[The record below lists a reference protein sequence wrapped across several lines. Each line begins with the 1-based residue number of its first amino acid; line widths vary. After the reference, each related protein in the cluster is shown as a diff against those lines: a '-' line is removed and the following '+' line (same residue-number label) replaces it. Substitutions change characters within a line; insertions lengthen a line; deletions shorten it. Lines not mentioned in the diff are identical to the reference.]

1 MTYATIKT
9 ELEDGLLIV
18 TLNRPER
25 MNSFTVQMVEDL
37 EHVFGWVNT
46 QDDVKAVIVTG
57 AGKAFCAGMD
67 LDLGSSTGNAFGLD
81 ETLQPTLEDMR
92 ERLDDPVI
100 AKGLRDGGG
109 RVALAIYDC
118 LKPVIGAVNGAAVG
132 AGATITLPMDI
143 RLASSNARFG
153 FVFAKIGIVPEA
165 CSTWFL
171 PRVVGLPKALEWFYS
186 AEILNAG
193 AAHAGGLVKEV
204 LAPEDLLPTAKAMA
218 HRIVDGRSPVS
229 LALIRQMT
237 WRNSA
242 LSDPHGAHE
251 VDSLAE
257 FYLSMADGKEGVQA
271 FLEKRPPQF
280 TSRVSTDMPPFYPWW
295 SK

>member
-18 TLNRPER
+18 TLNRAER
-25 MNSFTVQMVEDL
+25 MNGFTVEMVEEL
-37 EHVFGWVNT
+37 EHVFGWVNG

-67 LDLGSSTGNAFGLD
+67 LGSSSGNAFGLD
-81 ETLQPTLEDMR
+81 ETLRPTLEDMR

-132 AGATITLPMDI
+132 AGVTITLPMDI

-153 FVFAKIGIVPEA
+153 FVFAKVGIAPEA

-171 PRVVGLPKALEWFYS
+171 PRIVGLPQALEWFYS
-186 AEILNAG
+186 AEILTAE
-193 AAHAGGLVKEV
+193 AARAGGLVKQV
-204 LAPEDLLPTAKAMA
+204 LEPDELLPAAKAAA

-229 LALIRQMT
+229 IALIRQMT

-242 LSDPHGAHE
+242 LPDPHAAHE
-251 VDSLAE
+251 IDSLAA
-257 FYLSMADGKEGVQA
+257 FYLSMGDGKEGVQA
-271 FLEKRPPQF
+271 FLEKRPPRF
-280 TSRVSTDMPPFYPWW
+280 TSRVSKDMPSFYPWW
-295 SK
+295 DK